1 MTGGSEFVVVETVV
15 DGEALVGEIP
25 DGATIPNCPGDPM
38 PIERAQEIADILNS
52 TDPEK

>member
-1 MTGGSEFVVVETVV
+1 MTGGSEFVVIETVN
-15 DGEALVGEIP
+15 GEGMVGEIP
-25 DGATIPNCPGDPM
+25 EGAAIPNVPGDPM